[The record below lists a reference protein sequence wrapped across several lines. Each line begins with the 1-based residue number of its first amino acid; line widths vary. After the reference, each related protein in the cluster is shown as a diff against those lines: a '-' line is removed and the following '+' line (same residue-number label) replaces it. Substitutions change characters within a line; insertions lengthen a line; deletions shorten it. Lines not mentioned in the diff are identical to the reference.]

1 MIYVIGAIAFIAIIF
16 LLLRKSGSAVE
27 GNVKYTQAGDPEAQ
41 GKYFNIKF
49 PPMLAISAKE
59 LLELSWKFLYDLTE
73 AVLNKFS
80 VRDQQSIMQHGRVM
94 VEHGMKYQHV
104 VDSNPK
110 VIDSYRKKV
119 TEQKPDTNAVQ
130 R

>member
-16 LLLRKSGSAVE
+16 LLLRTSGSAVE
-27 GNVKYTQAGDPEAQ
+27 GNVKYTPAGDPEAQ

-49 PPMLAISAKE
+49 PPMPAISAKE